1 MLLEFL
7 NFDIDID
14 INTRVHMVT
23 MSATCAVQC
32 EGGSVSD
39 CDCNCWRPPLLMSS
53 NEVKWSGAA
62 GPHLATRHAHVRPS

>member
-1 MLLEFL
+1 MLIEFL
-7 NFDIDID
+7 NFDIDIAKYESETSLRLR
-14 INTRVHMVT
+14 IHMC
-23 MSATCAVQC
+23 TCAVQC

-62 GPHLATRHAHVRPS
+62 GPRLTAHVRPS

>member
-1 MLLEFL
+1 MLIEFL

-23 MSATCAVQC
+23 MRSRVQC
-32 EGGSVSD
+32 SVKGGSVSD

-62 GPHLATRHAHVRPS
+62 GPRLTAHVRPS